1 MTYDLTVLAKQAEE
15 RLIPFFNELDNTAF
29 INQQRVMNAFKSAKL
44 SESHFFAT
52 TGYGYN
58 DRGREVIDEIF
69 ADIFGCEDALVRNNF
84 VSGTHAL
91 ATALFG
97 VLRPGDILFSVT
109 GKPYDT
115 LDEIIGITPS
125 KGSLAEFGVNYRQ
138 ADFKD
143 GKVDFESIKGTLV
156 NEKIK
161 AVFIQ
166 RSKGYFNRPTLS
178 CAEIGEIVKTV
189 KSISPDAVVI
199 VDNCYGEFCETKEPT
214 HYGADIIVGSL
225 IKNAGGGMADSG
237 GYIAG
242 KRDLVE
248 LCAYRLTSP
257 GIGKEVGA
265 TFGQNRNILKGLFY
279 APHTVKESL
288 KTAMFASSLF
298 SLMGYSV
305 NPDYNEKRN
314 DIIQVIELKC
324 KEKLLAFCRGI
335 QYGSPIDSYVT
346 PEPWDMPGYSDEVV
360 MAAGTFTQGASI
372 ELSADAPIREPFNV
386 FFQGGLTYESGKI
399 GILSAAKEVFG
410 NGVSLWSFWA

>member
-58 DRGREVIDEIF
+58 DRGRDVIDEIF

-189 KSISPDAVVI
+189 KSISPDTVVI

-399 GILSAAKEVFG
+399 GILSAAKEV
-410 NGVSLWSFWA
+410 LKTE

>member
-399 GILSAAKEVFG
+399 GILSAAKEV
-410 NGVSLWSFWA
+410 LETE